1 MKIRSLDVSRQRGIT
16 ILELL
21 TVIVIV
27 GILGM
32 VAVTRYLVAQDRAHV
47 VAAAADADHFRKALA
62 IYSVDYG
69 KFPTEACASPIDLSV
84 DLVDPEGNFYMSL
97 PEGMTFRSFRYSP
110 INEGES
116 YQIEIVAADNSGTNI
131 LATPDGTR
139 ILS

>member
-1 MKIRSLDVSRQRGIT
+1 MKIRSLDLSRQRGIT

-21 TVIVIV
+21 VVVVIV

-47 VAAAADADHFRKALA
+47 TAAAADADHFRKALA

-69 KFPTEACASPIDLSV
+69 SFPTDVCASPIDLTV
-84 DLVDPEGNFYMSL
+84 DLIDPQGNFYMAL
-97 PEGMTFRSFRYSP
+97 PEGETFRSFRYSP
-110 INEGES
+110 VEEGKS
-116 YQIEIVAADNSGTNI
+116 YQIEIVATDNGGTTI
-131 LATPDGTR
+131 VATPDGTT